1 MESSPPRLS
10 AVVILSYL
18 TVYLVWGSTYFF
30 IRMAVQTIPPY
41 LLVGLRFSVGG
52 LLLLV
57 AVVVTG
63 RLRPWPSMRPSIR
76 QILCACL
83 MGGMLLFGANGLITV
98 AEIRVHS
105 YIVALVLASTPLAV
119 AAFDWLLFGRRV
131 TGLRLAGIVTG
142 VAGVGLLLYRGG
154 FAATLD
160 ADTMLILAAML
171 LWSFATSLGHR
182 LPLHPDNL
190 FNAAV
195 EMLFAG
201 LASLAVFALGGQRAL
216 PALAAA
222 SAASLWGA
230 AFLTVFGSVA
240 FTAYAHLLAAEP
252 AIRVVSYAL
261 VNPLIATLLGLAAG
275 GESPTRLFALGMPMV
290 IAGLLVMLYGELLV
304 NRLRAMLKGRGGR
317 R

>member
-1 MESSPPRLS
+1 MESPSPRLS
-10 AVVILSYL
+10 AAVILSYL

-30 IRMAVQTIPPY
+30 IRMAVQSIPPY

-57 AVVVTG
+57 AVLATA
-63 RLRPWPSMRPSIR
+63 RLRPRPSLR

-119 AAFDWLLFGRRV
+119 AAFDWLLFHRRV
-131 TGLRLAGIVTG
+131 TPLRLAGIVTG

-160 ADTMLILAAML
+160 ADTLLVLAAML

-201 LASLAVFALGGQRAL
+201 LASLAVFALGGHPAL

-261 VNPLIATLLGLAAG
+261 VNPLIAILLGLAVG
-275 GESPTRLFALGMPMV
+275 GESPTMLFALGMPMV
-290 IAGLLVMLYGELLV
+290 IAGLLVMLYGELIV
-304 NRLRAMLKGRGGR
+304 RRLRAMLKGRGGR